1 MAAFSIQTKSEK
13 KPGGDAVK
21 RHTRARS
28 TDYLLSVSASILLH
42 GLLFFLPLDTV
53 IPPKSMKSQAVSLR
67 VWVEERNADNMEPKI
82 RRIEKEAL
90 RAEDKS
96 EKKKDEMKEIAGET
110 ESPDMP
116 DIPADSYMP
125 APAIIELSAE
135 QNGTKKML
143 PIPDFSKK
151 LLDLPLV
158 QKSEVVAEIAHDEPP
173 LSLEGESDATDT
185 PPQAS
190 SNVDA
195 PAEESG
201 VSVTGFSSGGQKKD
215 MPLPVSAFSKNAFL
229 SSLAGIGERSPELG
243 AQDKEKK
250 ADSEPV
256 NPGQEQ
262 QAPADG
268 EHEIEA
274 RSEDRAE
281 QGLIVSESPKDFSAG
296 PGDGFS
302 SPELKSYQTPL
313 PDLKK
318 KILAFSP
325 MPARDV
331 DAKGGGSMEA
341 GIPPPRLSPME
352 EEIEHVIEEENAGI
366 GEVVSDSPSSPIPSS
381 TVLSR
386 ENAVDRGV
394 SKGVEGPES
403 SDTVESLTKQDNA
416 EPQTPVTADGGSG
429 DGGSSDSDSSDGGL
443 GAEEVDAAEE
453 PPYSYVAAAIEY
465 LRRGIE
471 ERKTY
476 PEAARRRKTEGR
488 VRILVQILPNGERAS
503 GKVIKR
509 SGSAILDKAAAALV
523 DSLFP
528 VAPAPGEKIEVVLEI
543 VYELQ

>member
-1 MAAFSIQTKSEK
+1 MADFSIQTKSEK
-13 KPGGDAVK
+13 KNQARCGKASYS
-21 RHTRARS
+21 ARS

-42 GLLFFLPLDTV
+42 GLLFFLPLDTI

-256 NPGQEQ
+256 NPWQEQ

-296 PGDGFS
+296 PGDRFFIAG
-302 SPELKSYQTPL
+302 LKSL
-313 PDLKK
+313 PDAFAGFEK
-318 KILAFSP
+318 KILCLFAH
-325 MPARDV
+325 AGRDV
-331 DAKGGGSMEA
+331 DGKGR
-341 GIPPPRLSPME
+341 RLNGQWNTASKAFPME
-352 EEIEHVIEEENAGI
+352 EEYR
-366 GEVVSDSPSSPIPSS
+366 
-381 TVLSR
+381 TCY
-386 ENAVDRGV
+386 RG
-394 SKGVEGPES
+394 
-403 SDTVESLTKQDNA
+403 
-416 EPQTPVTADGGSG
+416 
-429 DGGSSDSDSSDGGL
+429 
-443 GAEEVDAAEE
+443 
-453 PPYSYVAAAIEY
+453 
-465 LRRGIE
+465 
-471 ERKTY
+471 RKCGN
-476 PEAARRRKTEGR
+476 R
-488 VRILVQILPNGERAS
+488 
-503 GKVIKR
+503 
-509 SGSAILDKAAAALV
+509 
-523 DSLFP
+523 
-528 VAPAPGEKIEVVLEI
+528 
-543 VYELQ
+543 

>member
-42 GLLFFLPLDTV
+42 GLLFFLPLDTI

-195 PAEESG
+195 PAEESE

-229 SSLAGIGERSPELG
+229 SSLAGIG
-243 AQDKEKK
+243 
-250 ADSEPV
+250 
-256 NPGQEQ
+256 
-262 QAPADG
+262 
-268 EHEIEA
+268 A